1 MTLRIYFL
9 RHGKAW
15 SRADWRE
22 DDDLRPLT
30 DAGEALMRAEGRAM
44 KAMGLA
50 PDVIVTSPLARARR
64 TAEIVAEELG
74 MSARLLDDRR
84 LADGFDAAG
93 LAEIVAREAPAA
105 SLMVVGHEPDFS
117 ATVAELTG
125 GGRVDFKKGGLARV
139 DVRGPQLDDGMLAW
153 LLTPALITGE

>member
-1 MTLRIYFL
+1 
-9 RHGKAW
+9 
-15 SRADWRE
+15 
-22 DDDLRPLT
+22 
-30 DAGEALMRAEGRAM
+30 
-44 KAMGLA
+44 MGLA

-74 MSARLLDDRR
+74 MSERLVEDRR
-84 LADGFDAAG
+84 LAYGFDARR

-105 SLMVVGHEPDFS
+105 GLMVVGHEPDFS

-139 DVRGPQLDDGMLAW
+139 DVEGPRLDDGRLAW

>member
-1 MTLRIYFL
+1 LTLRIYFL
-9 RHGKAW
+9 RHGKAL
-15 SRADWRE
+15 SRADWHE

-30 DAGEALMRAEGRAM
+30 DTGEALVRAEGRAM

-64 TAEIVAEELG
+64 TAEIVAAELG
-74 MSARLLDDRR
+74 MSERLVEDRR
-84 LADGFDAAG
+84 LAYGFDARR
-93 LAEIVAREAPAA
+93 LAEIVAREAAAA

-139 DVRGPQLDDGMLAW
+139 DVRGSQLDDGMLAW
-153 LLTPALITGE
+153 LLTPALMTGE

>member
-1 MTLRIYFL
+1 MTLRLYFL

-15 SRADWRE
+15 SRADWHE

-30 DAGEALMRAEGRAM
+30 DTGEAVVHAEGRAM

-74 MSARLLDDRR
+74 MSERLVEDRR
-84 LADGFDAAG
+84 LVHGFDAG
-93 LAEIVAREAPAA
+93 RLAEIVAREAPAA

-125 GGRVDFKKGGLARV
+125 GGRVDFKKGALARV
-139 DVRGPQLDDGMLAW
+139 DVGGPRLDDGILAW
-153 LLTPALITGE
+153 LLTPALMTGE